1 MDIFLNLAKS
11 IKNARLAKGIT
22 QEEFA
27 EMLNVSSTHIKH
39 LESGHRK
46 PSIDMLFSICKITDM
61 SIDIIVLG
69 NKLFSEEIDQQL
81 FSSIKLCSKE
91 EKSLILKLIEAII
104 SNRK

>member
-11 IKNARLAKGIT
+11 IKSARLAKGIT

-27 EMLNVSSTHIKH
+27 EKLNVSSTHIKH

-46 PSIDMLFSICKITDM
+46 PSVDMLFSICKITNM
-61 SIDIIVLG
+61 SIDSIILG
-69 NKLFSEEIDQQL
+69 EKLFSNETDQKL
-81 FSSIKLCSKE
+81 FSIIKLCSEE
-91 EKSLILKLIEAII
+91 EKELITKLVEAVI